1 MITEQRK
8 WRIQNILM
16 ALLSFIAVGILLTA
30 FLFKTVILPIRQLAE
45 GMDQVAK
52 GNLNQKIENIRDD
65 EIGSLSRLFN
75 KMTEDI
81 RALVKEQ
88 EALVAA
94 EQERTDKLAAT
105 NAELVA
111 EIKERR
117 NAEER
122 LNTAYR
128 QFYDIIDF
136 LPDATFV
143 IDSEHKV
150 IAWNRAMEEF
160 SGVPKRDMIG
170 ASGYAYAVPFYGVPR
185 PMLIDLIFEPDKN
198 IESQYAF
205 LERKGDH
212 LYAETYLPALKKN
225 GSLVQVWGIASPL
238 YDNSGA
244 IVGAIESIRDITQLK
259 LNEEK
264 VLHAAEEWRI
274 TFDSINDLIAIID
287 RNMCINRCNL
297 AFASAI

>member
-122 LNTAYR
+122 LNT
-128 QFYDIIDF
+128 DI
-136 LPDATFV
+136 P
-143 IDSEHKV
+143 
-150 IAWNRAMEEF
+150 
-160 SGVPKRDMIG
+160 
-170 ASGYAYAVPFYGVPR
+170 AV
-185 PMLIDLIFEPDKN
+185 L
-198 IESQYAF
+198 
-205 LERKGDH
+205 
-212 LYAETYLPALKKN
+212 
-225 GSLVQVWGIASPL
+225 
-238 YDNSGA
+238 
-244 IVGAIESIRDITQLK
+244 
-259 LNEEK
+259 
-264 VLHAAEEWRI
+264 
-274 TFDSINDLIAIID
+274 
-287 RNMCINRCNL
+287 
-297 AFASAI
+297 